1 MDIQDFALIAA
12 GALGAAIAIVHGV
25 LMQRYMINPIQA
37 WFDTGARMNGASKA
51 LTPILLHLSTLYWFA
66 GGLALI
72 AAALWFDSSAK
83 LATAACVAGLY
94 IPAVI
99 GNFIGTRGR
108 HPGWVLYA
116 VSVGLIGYAVLS

>member
-1 MDIQDFALIAA
+1 MHATDIALIVA
-12 GALGAAIAIVHGV
+12 GTLGAAIALIHGA
-25 LMQRYMINPIQA
+25 LMQRYMINPIRNS
-37 WFDTGARMNGASKA
+37 DARMNAASKA

-72 AAALWFDSSAK
+72 AAALWFDASAK
-83 LATAACVAGLY
+83 LAVAACIAALY

-108 HPGWVLYA
+108 HPGWMLYA
-116 VSVGLIGYAVLS
+116 VSVALIGYGVFA